1 MTAHKKSSFMVRSP
15 ARRDDSRTLQK
26 ERWRARVITS
36 TDLARHTTATGVSAL
51 LGEYWHTVHWAQSN
65 RCRLYTL
72 LLHSVSRLP
81 LIRQPGNNSSA
92 QCDASIYHNIRRRD
106 RESNKRLLDVREGL
120 AQ

>member
-15 ARRDDSRTLQK
+15 ARRDDSRTVTLQK

-51 LGEYWHTVHWAQSN
+51 LGECWHTVQWAQSN

-72 LLHSVSRLP
+72 FYIQFQGSP
-81 LIRQPGNNSSA
+81 LFGSQATTPARNAMPPSTTISGDGTEN
-92 QCDASIYHNIRRRD
+92 
-106 RESNKRLLDVREGL
+106 
-120 AQ
+120 